1 MRGTEIRVGLDRK
14 TDGARVTVTDGELL
28 ANAICSRAAG
38 GAILPASLIIEELGS
53 MQGFRKRI
61 INGPPL
67 LKELIIF
74 QGSFVY
80 AVSHLSRLP
89 ENEVAPSP

>member
-1 MRGTEIRVGLDRK
+1 MRGTEIRVGPDRK

-28 ANAICSRAAG
+28 ADAICSRAAG
-38 GAILPASLIIEELGS
+38 GAILPASLIIEELGG
-53 MQGFRKRI
+53 MRGLRKRI

-67 LKELIIF
+67 LKELIILR
-74 QGSFVY
+74 GSFVY

-89 ENEVAPSP
+89 ENEVAASP